1 MIYQIKQFFIGFLIG
16 GTNPKVILFYLSVI
30 PLFLDLTNIN
40 LITGIQII
48 ITVICCIDN
57 NITSVISS
65 EINEIDSVRSSL
77 NESKSNQHN
86 KEEEIITI
94 NEIDLPQAISPIT
107 TIINKDKEE
116 YKAPNDINFIGALEG
131 FIVLILICMIAT
143 GLSRIFKTD

>member
-1 MIYQIKQFFIGFLIG
+1 MDEENILIIE
-16 GTNPKVILFYLSVI
+16 TE
-30 PLFLDLTNIN
+30 
-40 LITGIQII
+40 
-48 ITVICCIDN
+48 IDN

-65 EINEIDSVRSSL
+65 EINKIDSVRSSSK
-77 NESKSNQHN
+77 NSKSNQPN

-131 FIVLILICMIAT
+131 FIVLILICMVAT

>member
-1 MIYQIKQFFIGFLIG
+1 MDEENILIIE
-16 GTNPKVILFYLSVI
+16 TE
-30 PLFLDLTNIN
+30 
-40 LITGIQII
+40 
-48 ITVICCIDN
+48 IDN

-65 EINEIDSVRSSL
+65 EINEIDSVSGSL
-77 NESKSNQHN
+77 NESKSNQPN

-116 YKAPNDINFIGALEG
+116 YKTPNDINFIGALEG
-131 FIVLILICMIAT
+131 FIVLILICMVAT

>member
-1 MIYQIKQFFIGFLIG
+1 MDEENILIIE
-16 GTNPKVILFYLSVI
+16 PE
-30 PLFLDLTNIN
+30 
-40 LITGIQII
+40 
-48 ITVICCIDN
+48 IDN

-77 NESKSNQHN
+77 NESKSNQPN

>member
-1 MIYQIKQFFIGFLIG
+1 MDEENILIIE
-16 GTNPKVILFYLSVI
+16 TE
-30 PLFLDLTNIN
+30 
-40 LITGIQII
+40 
-48 ITVICCIDN
+48 IDN

-65 EINEIDSVRSSL
+65 EINEIDSVMSSS
-77 NESKSNQHN
+77 NKSKSNEPN

-107 TIINKDKEE
+107 TIINKNKEE
-116 YKAPNDINFIGALEG
+116 YKEPNDINFIGALEG

>member
-1 MIYQIKQFFIGFLIG
+1 MDEENILIIE
-16 GTNPKVILFYLSVI
+16 TE
-30 PLFLDLTNIN
+30 
-40 LITGIQII
+40 
-48 ITVICCIDN
+48 IDN

-65 EINEIDSVRSSL
+65 EINEIDSVRSSS
-77 NESKSNQHN
+77 NKSKSNQPN

-116 YKAPNDINFIGALEG
+116 YNTPNDINFIGALEG

>member
-1 MIYQIKQFFIGFLIG
+1 MDEENILIIE
-16 GTNPKVILFYLSVI
+16 TE
-30 PLFLDLTNIN
+30 
-40 LITGIQII
+40 
-48 ITVICCIDN
+48 IDN
-57 NITSVISS
+57 NITSAISS

-77 NESKSNQHN
+77 SESKSNQPN
-86 KEEEIITI
+86 KEEIITI

>member
-1 MIYQIKQFFIGFLIG
+1 MDEENILIIE
-16 GTNPKVILFYLSVI
+16 TE
-30 PLFLDLTNIN
+30 
-40 LITGIQII
+40 
-48 ITVICCIDN
+48 IDN

-65 EINEIDSVRSSL
+65 EINEIDSVRSSS
-77 NESKSNQHN
+77 NKSKSNQPN

-116 YKAPNDINFIGALEG
+116 YKTPNDINFIGALEG